1 MSHSPVI
8 EMPSIEGVD
17 VEFVPPN
24 LLKMKGIMAKKEP
37 SAEVAA
43 LFKRIHGD
51 VIARRLPTFCVDVTG
66 LTFVNSSSI
75 RLFID
80 WAVWIKGETIHRYL
94 LTFRTSRQIT
104 WQTTAF
110 AALSSLMKEVVSVE
124 RV

>member
-1 MSHSPVI
+1 MSHSPALELPKV
-8 EMPSIEGVD
+8 EGVD

-24 LLKMKGIMAKKEP
+24 TLKMKGVMAKKEP
-37 SAEVAA
+37 SADVAV
-43 LFKRIHGD
+43 LFKRLHTEA
-51 VIARRLPTFCVDVTG
+51 IARRMSTFCVDVTG

-80 WAVWIKGETIHRYL
+80 WAVWIKSEPTHRYL
-94 LTFRTSRQIT
+94 LAFRTSRQIT

>member
-1 MSHSPVI
+1 MSQSPMLDLPKV
-8 EMPSIEGVD
+8 EGVD

-24 LLKMKGIMAKKEP
+24 TLKMKGVMARKEP
-37 SAEVAA
+37 SADVAV
-43 LFKRIHGD
+43 LFKRMHRDAID
-51 VIARRLPTFCVDVTG
+51 QKLQTFCVDVTG

-80 WAVWIKGETIHRYL
+80 WAVWVKAEAEHRYL
-94 LTFRTSRQIT
+94 LTFRTNRQIT

-110 AALSSLMKEVVSVE
+110 AALSSLMKEVVLVE

>member
-1 MSHSPVI
+1 MNAPRAI
-8 EMPSIEGVD
+8 EVPKVEGIEI
-17 VEFVPPN
+17 ELILPN
-24 LLKMKGIMAKKEP
+24 LLRLKGVMAKKEP
-37 SAEVAA
+37 SADVAA
-43 LFKRIHGD
+43 FFKRVHD
-51 VIARRLPTFCVDVTG
+51 DAVARCLPTFCVDVTG

-80 WAVWIKGETIHRYL
+80 WAVWVKGETAHRYL